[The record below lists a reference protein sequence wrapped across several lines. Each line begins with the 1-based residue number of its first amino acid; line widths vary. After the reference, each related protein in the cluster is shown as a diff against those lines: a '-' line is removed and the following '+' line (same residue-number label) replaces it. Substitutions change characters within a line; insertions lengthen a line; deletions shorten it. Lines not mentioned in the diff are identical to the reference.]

1 MAGPVTRR
9 RSAALVAVLVVVAA
23 ATAATLPVRQ
33 RSGPPRDP
41 SGRPNVI
48 LFVTDDQTYESIPR
62 EPPVMPYL
70 QSQLD
75 DPHGGWI
82 RFPNA
87 FLNTPLCCPSRAT
100 LLTGLRSD
108 HTGVQNNDEGHL
120 FEDSSTLATRLH
132 DAGYTTGLVGK
143 YLNLYPFG
151 RGPFVPPGWDTWF
164 AKENE
169 DDSTVYYDYRAVQNG
184 TVHQYGHAPQ
194 DYATDVL
201 GTEAARFV
209 LDAPAGRPFFLE
221 FTPSAPHRPWIPAP
235 RDAAA
240 DLSMPMPHPAAVGER
255 DVSDKPRWVRAL
267 PPLTAEE
274 RASYTEKRR
283 SEYESL
289 LAVDDAMR
297 SLDLALAARGVLDD
311 TIVIFLT
318 DNGYSFGEHRWETK
332 SCPYDPCVRTPFLVR
347 VPGQVS
353 RVDPRLVSNVDVA
366 PTIEALARVQPSPPT
381 DGRVIPLAP
390 RDSGSAGTPARKS
403 VLMEWAG
410 GTSGAPSQ
418 VPPWWGLRTKD
429 YLYVAYTDGE
439 RELYDL
445 TGRRGPADP
454 QELHNRAGDPAYARV
469 QHRLAALLARSRAQ
483 PAEPPPGD
491 G

>member
-1 MAGPVTRR
+1 MTRR
-9 RSAALVAVLVVVAA
+9 RPAALVAALVLAAAA
-23 ATAATLPVRQ
+23 ATGLAAGE
-33 RSGPPRDP
+33 RSGPLRDP

-70 QSQLD
+70 QSQLE
-75 DPHGGWI
+75 DPRSGWI

-120 FEDSSTLATRLH
+120 FDDSSTLATWLQG
-132 DAGYTTGLVGK
+132 AGYTTGMVGK

-164 AKENE
+164 AKENA
-169 DDSTVYYDYRAVQNG
+169 DDSTVYYDYTTVDNG
-184 TVHQYGHAPQ
+184 TARHYGHAPD

-201 GTEAARFV
+201 GAEAARFV
-209 LDAPAGRPFFLE
+209 LDAPAERPFFLE

-267 PPLTAEE
+267 PPLSAAQ
-274 RASYTEKRR
+274 RASSTEKRR

-289 LAVDDAMR
+289 LAVDDALR
-297 SLDLALAARGVLDD
+297 SLDLALAVRGALDD

-318 DNGYSFGEHRWETK
+318 DNGYSLGEHRWETK

-347 VPGQVS
+347 VPGRAS
-353 RVDPRLVSNVDVA
+353 RVDPQLVSNVDVA
-366 PTIEALARVQPSPPT
+366 PTIEALARVQPSHPT
-381 DGRVIPLAP
+381 DGRVMALEPNSVAAATP
-390 RDSGSAGTPARKS
+390 RKA

-410 GTSGAPSQ
+410 GSSGAPSQ
-418 VPPWWGLRTKD
+418 VPPWWGVRTED

-445 TGRRGPADP
+445 TGRLGPADP
-454 QELHNRAGDPAYARV
+454 QELRNRAGDPVYAGV
-469 QHRLAALLARSRAQ
+469 QHRLTALLSRLRAQ
-483 PAEPPPGD
+483 PAEPPPGA